1 MKQVGYKA
9 WNNYEEDNRKREKEE
24 FKALPLAGKLWVYA
38 RGALAL
44 TAVAA
49 CLYFLFVR

>member
-1 MKQVGYKA
+1 MGYKA
-9 WNNYEEDNRKREKEE
+9 WNNYEEENRKRGKEE
-24 FKALPLAGKLWVYA
+24 FKALPLAKKLLVYG